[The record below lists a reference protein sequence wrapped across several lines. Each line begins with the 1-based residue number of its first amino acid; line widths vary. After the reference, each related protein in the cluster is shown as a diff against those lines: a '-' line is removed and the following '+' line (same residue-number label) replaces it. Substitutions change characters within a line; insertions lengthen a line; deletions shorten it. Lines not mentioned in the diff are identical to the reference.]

1 MDIVSLLYELIK
13 NFMFGE
19 STLEVWQEQFLVLG
33 TTLFAFFLLVVFIRE
48 TIDFVY
54 SFFRRL

>member
-1 MDIVSLLYELIK
+1 MDIVSLLYDLIK